1 MTIHPKTRESYSKKA
16 DLYFEE
22 EGDELPLIASEVV
35 QQIMPNLEGLSVLSV
50 GCGAGR
56 ELLSL
61 KEMGATS
68 VVAIEPSDFLRL
80 KAIERCPFA
89 KVLDGEIELIPLQD
103 VSVDFIY
110 CSHVLHYLRD
120 WQTALHQLK
129 RVLKPSGK
137 LLVTL
142 HHPLDWGLVHC
153 DDSARLLGHKHSGQE
168 LGNYLASREI
178 EATWYGA
185 FEVVHYSRSIGTSI
199 TEFLEAGFTLSAIRE
214 GSLSDTSD
222 LPLYFA
228 LLLQIQS

>member
-1 MTIHPKTRESYSKKA
+1 M
-16 DLYFEE
+16 
-22 EGDELPLIASEVV
+22 
-35 QQIMPNLEGLSVLSV
+35 LSV

-56 ELLSL
+56 ELLSF
-61 KEMGATS
+61 KKMGASTI
-68 VVAIEPSDFLRL
+68 VAIEPSEFLRQ
-80 KAIERCPFA
+80 KAIKSCPFA
-89 KVLDGEIELIPLQD
+89 NVLEGEIEQIPLQD

-110 CSHVLHYLRD
+110 CGHVLHYLRD
-120 WQTALHQLK
+120 WQPALCQLK

-214 GSLSDTSD
+214 ASLSDISD

-228 LLLQIQS
+228 LLVQI